1 VSRSWYPSQLYKGYW
16 TSEDDAPLRS
26 LTDDEK
32 SKLDRELARTRE
44 WIKTTAWQ
52 PLCLALLCLLLT
64 ACAVHPYRT
73 APGTSV
79 LVVKPP
85 AELTEEV
92 PEPQPKGRDNGALAE
107 LADSAIEALRE
118 ANRRLRKIRDL

>member
-1 VSRSWYPSQLYKGYW
+1 VSAVRVLGM
-16 TSEDDAPLRS
+16 
-26 LTDDEK
+26 
-32 SKLDRELARTRE
+32 
-44 WIKTTAWQ
+44 IV
-52 PLCLALLCLLLT
+52 LALGMT